1 MIKIQYLKFLLRAL
15 ILVVALFITVNAIR
29 GSYKEDSTKIV
40 KQHEEVKEDHY
51 IVTKELIV
59 NKLTSKSQLVSMEQD
74 FVKSYTDVDKSIWGD
89 RHTELTLKGKYM
101 LGLETKD
108 IEVKH
113 VDNEQG
119 IVYLKLGK
127 PSLISLEIPYD
138 QVEFD
143 KTKGWLRLAANEDE
157 EAKFYK
163 SVVKDVKKRILADDE
178 IVKQAKIHNKEV
190 VEGLLKMIPDVKSI
204 VFE

>member
-15 ILVVALFITVNAIR
+15 ILIAALFIAINAIR
-29 GSYKEDSTKIV
+29 GNSNQEPIKIV

-51 IVTKELIV
+51 IITKELIV
-59 NKLTSKSQLVSMEQD
+59 SKLTSRSQLVSMEQD
-74 FVKSYTDVDKSIWGD
+74 FIKLYTDVDKGFLGD
-89 RHTELTLKGKYM
+89 RYTELTVKGKYI

-113 VDNEQG
+113 VDEEQG

-127 PSLISLEIPYD
+127 PTLISLEIPYD

-157 EAKFYK
+157 EVKFYK
-163 SVVKDVKKRILADDE
+163 SVVKDIKKRILSDE
-178 IVKQAKIHNKEV
+178 EVIKQAELHNKQV
-190 VEGLLKMIPDVKSI
+190 VEDLLEMTPGVKSVI
-204 VFE
+204 FE